1 LLLRVEL
8 SEWLATCFKIGH
20 LPIAPG
26 TWGSLAAVIGWWLWL
41 QYLDPLVFIVLI
53 ITIFTIGVFATN
65 IIIDHTGEKDPSRVV
80 IDEVAGQWLGLLM
93 LPDGALYIAGAFI
106 LFRFLDI
113 LKPWPIRQLEQF
125 PKGWGVMLDD
135 MLAGLL
141 TLGLIQGVS
150 RLLV

>member
-1 LLLRVEL
+1 MLRVEL

-26 TWGSLAAVIGWWLWL
+26 TWGSLVAIIGWWLWL

-53 ITIFTIGVFATN
+53 IAIFTIGVFATN
-65 IIIDHTGEKDPSRVV
+65 TIIDHTGEKDPSRVI
-80 IDEVAGQWLGLLM
+80 IDEVAGQWLGLLI
-93 LPDGALYIAGAFI
+93 LPDGMLYIGGAFF

-113 LKPWPIRQLEQF
+113 LKPWPIRQMELF

-135 MLAGLL
+135 ILAGLL
-141 TLGLIQGVS
+141 TLGLIQVVS
-150 RLLV
+150 SLLI

>member
-1 LLLRVEL
+1 MLRVEL

-53 ITIFTIGVFATN
+53 ISIFTIGVFAIN

-80 IDEVAGQWLGLLM
+80 IDEVSGQWLGLLR
-93 LPDGALYIAGAFI
+93 LPDGTLYIAGAFI

-113 LKPWPIRQLEQF
+113 LKPWPIRQLEQL

>member
-1 LLLRVEL
+1 MLRVEL

-26 TWGSLAAVIGWWLWL
+26 TWGSLVAIIGWWLWL

-53 ITIFTIGVFATN
+53 IVIFTIGVIATN
-65 IIIDHTGEKDPSRVV
+65 TIIDHTGEKDPSRVI
-80 IDEVAGQWLGLLM
+80 IDEVAGQWLGLLI
-93 LPDGALYIAGAFI
+93 LPDGMLYIAGAFV

-113 LKPWPIRQLEQF
+113 FKPWPIRQMEQF

-135 MLAGLL
+135 TLAGLL
-141 TLGLIQGVS
+141 TLGLIQVVS
-150 RLLV
+150 RLLI

>member
-1 LLLRVEL
+1 MLRVEL

-53 ITIFTIGVFATN
+53 ITIFIIGVFATN

-80 IDEVAGQWLGLLM
+80 IDEMAGQWLGLLM
-93 LPDGALYIAGAFI
+93 LPDGMLYIAGAFI

>member
-1 LLLRVEL
+1 MLRVEL

-53 ITIFTIGVFATN
+53 ITIFIIGVFATN
-65 IIIDHTGEKDPSRVV
+65 IIIDHTGEKDPSRIV
-80 IDEVAGQWLGLLM
+80 IDEVAGQWLGLLV
-93 LPDGALYIAGAFI
+93 LPDGALYIAAAFI
-106 LFRFLDI
+106 SFRLLDI
-113 LKPWPIRQLEQF
+113 IKPWPIWQLEKF

-135 MLAGLL
+135 MLAGIL
-141 TLGLIQGVS
+141 TLGLIQGYS
-150 RLLV
+150 RLVV

>member
-1 LLLRVEL
+1 MLRVEL

-20 LPIAPG
+20 LPFAPG
-26 TWGSLAAVIGWWLWL
+26 TWGSLAAVIGWFLWL

-65 IIIDHTGEKDPSRVV
+65 IIIDHNGEKDPSRIV
-80 IDEVAGQWLGLLM
+80 IDEVVGQWLGLLM
-93 LPDGALYIAGAFI
+93 LPDGPLYIAGAFI
-106 LFRFLDI
+106 LFRSLDI
-113 LKPWPIRQLEQF
+113 IKPWPIRLLEQF

-141 TLGLIQGVS
+141 TLGLIQGFS

>member
-1 LLLRVEL
+1 MLRVEL

-53 ITIFTIGVFATN
+53 ITIFIIGVFATN
-65 IIIDHTGEKDPSRVV
+65 IIINHTGEKDPSRVV
-80 IDEVAGQWLGLLM
+80 IDEMAGQWLGLLM
-93 LPDGALYIAGAFI
+93 LPDGMLYIAGAFI

-141 TLGLIQGVS
+141 TLCLIQGVS

>member
-1 LLLRVEL
+1 MLRVEL

-26 TWGSLAAVIGWWLWL
+26 TWGSLAAIIGWWLWL

-65 IIIDHTGEKDPSRVV
+65 TIIDHTGEKDPSRVI
-80 IDEVAGQWLGLLM
+80 IDEVAGQWLGLLI
-93 LPDGALYIAGAFI
+93 LPDGMLYIAGAFV

-113 LKPWPIRQLEQF
+113 FKPWPIRQMEQF

-135 MLAGLL
+135 TLAGLL
-141 TLGLIQGVS
+141 TLGLIQVVS
-150 RLLV
+150 RLLI

>member
-1 LLLRVEL
+1 MLRVEL

-53 ITIFTIGVFATN
+53 ITIFIIGVFATN

-93 LPDGALYIAGAFI
+93 LPDGTLYIVGAFI

-125 PKGWGVMLDD
+125 PKGWGIMLDD

>member
-1 LLLRVEL
+1 MLRVEL

-53 ITIFTIGVFATN
+53 ITIFIIGVFATN

>member
-1 LLLRVEL
+1 MLRVEL

-93 LPDGALYIAGAFI
+93 LPDGTLYIAGAFL
-106 LFRFLDI
+106 LF
-113 LKPWPIRQLEQF
+113 
-125 PKGWGVMLDD
+125 
-135 MLAGLL
+135 
-141 TLGLIQGVS
+141 
-150 RLLV
+150 

>member
-1 LLLRVEL
+1 MLRVEL

-53 ITIFTIGVFATN
+53 ITIFIIGVFATN
-65 IIIDHTGEKDPSRVV
+65 IIINHTGEKDPSRVV
-80 IDEVAGQWLGLLM
+80 IDEMAGQWLGLLM
-93 LPDGALYIAGAFI
+93 LPDGMLYIAGAFI

-141 TLGLIQGVS
+141 TLCLIQCVS

>member
-1 LLLRVEL
+1 MLRVEL

-26 TWGSLAAVIGWWLWL
+26 TWGSLVAIIGGWLWL

-53 ITIFTIGVFATN
+53 IVIFTIGVFATN
-65 IIIDHTGEKDPSRVV
+65 TIIDHTGEKDPSRVI
-80 IDEVAGQWLGLLM
+80 IDEVAGQWLGLLI
-93 LPDGALYIAGAFI
+93 LPDGMLYIAGAFV

-113 LKPWPIRQLEQF
+113 FKPWPIRQMEQF

-135 MLAGLL
+135 TLAGLL
-141 TLGLIQGVS
+141 TLGLIQVVS
-150 RLLV
+150 RLLI

>member
-1 LLLRVEL
+1 MLRVEL

-26 TWGSLAAVIGWWLWL
+26 TWGSLAAIIGWWLWL

-53 ITIFTIGVFATN
+53 IAIFAIGVFTTN
-65 IIIDHTGEKDPSRVV
+65 TIIAHTGEKDPSRII
-80 IDEVAGQWLGLLM
+80 IDEVAGQWLGLLI
-93 LPDGALYIAGAFI
+93 LPDGMLYIAGAFV

-113 LKPWPIRQLEQF
+113 FKPWPIRQMEQF

-135 MLAGLL
+135 TLAGLL
-141 TLGLIQGVS
+141 TLGLIQVVS
-150 RLLV
+150 RLLI

>member
-1 LLLRVEL
+1 MLRVEL

-41 QYLDPLVFIVLI
+41 QYLDPLVFIVFI
-53 ITIFTIGVFATN
+53 FTIFTIGVFATN
-65 IIIDHTGEKDPSRVV
+65 IIIDRTGETDPSRVV

-93 LPDGALYIAGAFI
+93 LPDGMLYIAGAFI

-113 LKPWPIRQLEQF
+113 LKPWPIRKLEQA

-135 MLAGLL
+135 MLAGLV
-141 TLGLIQGVS
+141 TLSLIQGVS

>member
-1 LLLRVEL
+1 MLRVEL

-53 ITIFTIGVFATN
+53 ITIFIICVFATN
-65 IIIDHTGEKDPSRVV
+65 IIINHTGEKDPSRVV
-80 IDEVAGQWLGLLM
+80 IDEMAGQWLGLLM
-93 LPDGALYIAGAFI
+93 LPDGMLYIAGAFI

-141 TLGLIQGVS
+141 TLCLIQGVS

>member
-1 LLLRVEL
+1 MLLRVEL

-26 TWGSLAAVIGWWLWL
+26 TWGSLAAIIGWWLWL

-53 ITIFTIGVFATN
+53 IAIFTIGVFATN
-65 IIIDHTGEKDPSRVV
+65 TIIDHTGEKDPSRVI
-80 IDEVAGQWLGLLM
+80 IDEVAGQWLGLLI
-93 LPDGALYIAGAFI
+93 LPDGMLYIAGAFV

-113 LKPWPIRQLEQF
+113 FKPWPIRQMEQF

-135 MLAGLL
+135 ILAGLL
-141 TLGLIQGVS
+141 TLGLIQVVS
-150 RLLV
+150 RLLI

>member
-1 LLLRVEL
+1 LLRVEL

-26 TWGSLAAVIGWWLWL
+26 TWGSLVAIIGWWLWL

-53 ITIFTIGVFATN
+53 IAIFAIGVFTTN
-65 IIIDHTGEKDPSRVV
+65 TIIAHTGEKDPSSVI
-80 IDEVAGQWLGLLM
+80 IDEVVGQWLGLLI
-93 LPDGALYIAGAFI
+93 LPDGMLYIVGAFV

-113 LKPWPIRQLEQF
+113 FKPWPIRQMEQF

-135 MLAGLL
+135 TLAGLL
-141 TLGLIQGVS
+141 TLGLIQVVN
-150 RLLV
+150 RLLI

>member
-1 LLLRVEL
+1 MLRVEL

-53 ITIFTIGVFATN
+53 ITIFIIGVFATN
-65 IIIDHTGEKDPSRVV
+65 IIIDHTGEKDPSRIV
-80 IDEVAGQWLGLLM
+80 IDEVAGQWLGLLV
-93 LPDGALYIAGAFI
+93 LPDGALYIAAAFI
-106 LFRFLDI
+106 LFRLLDI
-113 LKPWPIRQLEQF
+113 IKPWPIWQLEKF

-135 MLAGLL
+135 MLAGIL
-141 TLGLIQGVS
+141 TLGLIQAYS
-150 RLLV
+150 RLVV

>member
-1 LLLRVEL
+1 MLRVEL

-65 IIIDHTGEKDPSRVV
+65 IIIDHNGEKDPSRIV
-80 IDEVAGQWLGLLM
+80 IDEVVGQWLGLLM
-93 LPDGALYIAGAFI
+93 LPDGMLYIAGAFF
-106 LFRFLDI
+106 LFRSLDI
-113 LKPWPIRQLEQF
+113 IKPWPIRLLEQF

-141 TLGLIQGVS
+141 TLGLIQGFS
-150 RLLV
+150 RLLL

>member
-1 LLLRVEL
+1 MLRVEL
-8 SEWLATCFKIGH
+8 SEWLATCFKIGY

-26 TWGSLAAVIGWWLWL
+26 TWGSLVAIIGWWLWL

-53 ITIFTIGVFATN
+53 ITIFIIGVFATN

-93 LPDGALYIAGAFI
+93 LPDGTLYIVGAFI

-113 LKPWPIRQLEQF
+113 SKPWPIQQLEQF
-125 PKGWGVMLDD
+125 SKGWGVMLDD

>member
-1 LLLRVEL
+1 MLRVEL

-80 IDEVAGQWLGLLM
+80 IDEMAGQWLGLLM
-93 LPDGALYIAGAFI
+93 LPDGMLYIAGAFI

-141 TLGLIQGVS
+141 TLCLIQCVS

>member
-1 LLLRVEL
+1 MLRVEL

-26 TWGSLAAVIGWWLWL
+26 TWGSLAAVISWWLWL
-41 QYLDPLVFIVLI
+41 QYLNPLVFIVLI

-65 IIIDHTGEKDPSRVV
+65 IIIDHTDEKDPSRVV

-93 LPDGALYIAGAFI
+93 LPDSVLYIFGAFI

-125 PKGWGVMLDD
+125 PKGWGIMLDD

>member
-1 LLLRVEL
+1 MLRVEL

-26 TWGSLAAVIGWWLWL
+26 TCGSLAAVISWWLWL
-41 QYLDPLVFIVLI
+41 QYLNPLVFIVLI
-53 ITIFTIGVFATN
+53 IMIFTIGVFATN
-65 IIIDHTGEKDPSRVV
+65 IIIDHTAEKDPSRVV

-93 LPDGALYIAGAFI
+93 LPDSVLYIFGAFI

-125 PKGWGVMLDD
+125 PKGWGIMLDD

>member
-1 LLLRVEL
+1 LLRVEL

-53 ITIFTIGVFATN
+53 ITIFIIGVFATN
-65 IIIDHTGEKDPSRVV
+65 IIIDHTGEKDPSRIVL
-80 IDEVAGQWLGLLM
+80 DEVAGQWLGLLV
-93 LPDGALYIAGAFI
+93 LPDGALYIAAAFI
-106 LFRFLDI
+106 SFRLLDI
-113 LKPWPIRQLEQF
+113 IKPWPIRQLEKF

-135 MLAGLL
+135 MLAGIL
-141 TLGLIQGVS
+141 TLGLIQGYS
-150 RLLV
+150 RLVV

>member
-1 LLLRVEL
+1 MLRVEL

-65 IIIDHTGEKDPSRVV
+65 IIIDHSGEKDPSRIV
-80 IDEVAGQWLGLLM
+80 IDEVAGQWLGLLV
-93 LPDGALYIAGAFI
+93 LPDGALYIAAAFI
-106 LFRFLDI
+106 SFRLLDI
-113 LKPWPIRQLEQF
+113 IKPWPIRQLEKF

-135 MLAGLL
+135 MLAGIL
-141 TLGLIQGVS
+141 TLGLIQGYS
-150 RLLV
+150 RLVV

>member
-1 LLLRVEL
+1 MLLRVEL

-26 TWGSLAAVIGWWLWL
+26 TWGSLAAIIGWWLWL

-53 ITIFTIGVFATN
+53 IVIFTIGVFATN
-65 IIIDHTGEKDPSRVV
+65 TIIDHTGEKDPSRVI
-80 IDEVAGQWLGLLM
+80 IDEVAGQWLGLLI
-93 LPDGALYIAGAFI
+93 LPDGMLYIAGAFV

-113 LKPWPIRQLEQF
+113 FKPWPIRQMEQF

-135 MLAGLL
+135 TLAGLL
-141 TLGLIQGVS
+141 TLGLIQVVS
-150 RLLV
+150 RLLI

>member
-1 LLLRVEL
+1 MLRVEL

-26 TWGSLAAVIGWWLWL
+26 TWGSLAAVISWWLWL
-41 QYLDPLVFIVLI
+41 QYLNPLVFIVLI
-53 ITIFTIGVFATN
+53 ITIFIIGVFATN
-65 IIIDHTGEKDPSRVV
+65 IIIDHTDEKDPSRVV

-93 LPDGALYIAGAFI
+93 LPDSVLYISGSFI

-125 PKGWGVMLDD
+125 PKGWGIMLDD

>member
-1 LLLRVEL
+1 MLRVEL

-26 TWGSLAAVIGWWLWL
+26 TWGSLAAIICWWLWL
-41 QYLDPLVFIVLI
+41 QYLDPLVFIVFI
-53 ITIFTIGVFATN
+53 FTIFTIGVFAAN

-80 IDEVAGQWLGLLM
+80 IDEVSGQWLGLLM
-93 LPDGALYIAGAFI
+93 LPDGARYIAWAFI

-113 LKPWPIRQLEQF
+113 LKPWPIRQLERF

-135 MLAGLL
+135 MLAGLM

>member
-1 LLLRVEL
+1 M
-8 SEWLATCFKIGH
+8 
-20 LPIAPG
+20 
-26 TWGSLAAVIGWWLWL
+26 AAVIGWWLWL

-80 IDEVAGQWLGLLM
+80 IDEVSGQWLGFLM
-93 LPDGALYIAGAFI
+93 LPDGTLYIAGAFI

>member
-1 LLLRVEL
+1 MLRVEL

-53 ITIFTIGVFATN
+53 ITIFIIGGFATN
-65 IIIDHTGEKDPSRVV
+65 IIIDHTGEKDPSRIV
-80 IDEVAGQWLGLLM
+80 IDEVAGQWLGLLV
-93 LPDGALYIAGAFI
+93 LPDGALYIAAAFI
-106 LFRFLDI
+106 SFRLLDI
-113 LKPWPIRQLEQF
+113 IKPWPIRQLEKF

-135 MLAGLL
+135 MLAGIL
-141 TLGLIQGVS
+141 TLGLIQGYS
-150 RLLV
+150 RLVV

>member
-1 LLLRVEL
+1 LLRVEL

-26 TWGSLAAVIGWWLWL
+26 TWGSLAAIIGWWLWL
-41 QYLDPLVFIVLI
+41 QYLDPLVFIILI
-53 ITIFTIGVFATN
+53 ITIFTIGVFTTN
-65 IIIDHTGEKDPSRVV
+65 IIIDHTGEKDPSRIV

-93 LPDGALYIAGAFI
+93 LPDDRLYIAGAFI
-106 LFRFLDI
+106 LFRLLDI
-113 LKPWPIRQLEQF
+113 IKPWPIRQLEQL

-141 TLGLIQGVS
+141 TLGLIQGVI

>member
-1 LLLRVEL
+1 MLRVEL

-53 ITIFTIGVFATN
+53 ITIFIIGVFATN

-80 IDEVAGQWLGLLM
+80 IDEMAGQWLGLLM
-93 LPDGALYIAGAFI
+93 LPDGMLYIAGAFI

-141 TLGLIQGVS
+141 TLCLIQGVS

>member
-1 LLLRVEL
+1 MLRVEL

-26 TWGSLAAVIGWWLWL
+26 TWGSLVAIIGWWLWL

-53 ITIFTIGVFATN
+53 IAIFAIGVFTTN
-65 IIIDHTGEKDPSRVV
+65 TIIAHTGEKDPSSVI
-80 IDEVAGQWLGLLM
+80 IDEVAGQWLGLLI
-93 LPDGALYIAGAFI
+93 LPDGMLYIVGAFV

-113 LKPWPIRQLEQF
+113 FKPWPIRQMEQF

-135 MLAGLL
+135 TLAGLL
-141 TLGLIQGVS
+141 TLGLIQVVN
-150 RLLV
+150 RLLI